1 MKLHADA
8 AVASSIQS
16 YGEGWVQVN
25 GQRYTHSV
33 VVSSTQG
40 VRPWPC
46 QRFEDLSAELFASL
60 LADQPEVIVFGC
72 GERMRFPP
80 PATLQALMQARV
92 GLETMGTGAA
102 CRTYNILA
110 QEGRQ
115 VVAALLISGDGPLPV
130 Q

>member
-16 YGEGWVQVN
+16 YGDGWVQIN
-25 GQRYTHSV
+25 GEKHTRSV
-33 VVSSTQG
+33 VVSSTRG

-46 QRFEDLSAELFASL
+46 DRFEDLCPELFADL
-60 LADQPEVIVFGC
+60 LGDQPEVIVFGC
-72 GERMRFPP
+72 GTRMRFPP
-80 PATLQALMQARV
+80 PAVLQPLMQAQV

-115 VVAALLISGDGPLPV
+115 VVAALLITAD
-130 Q
+130 